1 LGGLEVSGEDAP
13 QGGYDI
19 VLFPPEDET
28 LTDEDSDD
36 EDEDQATKNPNHLG
50 KGILS
55 QQAELV
61 AMDNDELPDLTVVRN
76 FCYLLVHLYSTVS
89 IHNCTYNFIYVHR
102 STLRER

>member
-1 LGGLEVSGEDAP
+1 MGGLEVSEEDAP

-61 AMDNDELPDLTVVRN
+61 VMDNDELPDLTVVRN
-76 FCYLLVHLYSTVS
+76 FCYPLVHIYSTVS
-89 IHNCTYNFIYVHR
+89 IHNCMYIHIILFMYTGQ
-102 STLRER
+102 L